1 MCKKV
6 KEEDTIFHL
15 QPLTICPKN
24 KGLKIAKAQK
34 MCYNICVKIR

>member
-6 KEEDTIFHL
+6 KEERRKHNL
-15 QPLTICPKN
+15 QPLTTSPKN

>member
-6 KEEDTIFHL
+6 KEDSVNL
-15 QPLTICPKN
+15 QPLTTSPKN

-34 MCYNICVKIR
+34 MCYNNYVKIR

>member
-6 KEEDTIFHL
+6 KEERRKYNL
-15 QPLTICPKN
+15 QPLTISPKN